1 MPLRRGGTA
10 APPAE
15 VAACGGAP
23 TGGVVAGV
31 VGVRLLKRWCSRG
44 PTSEALLEEEDE
56 WFPLSASA
64 GRKGGCESSS
74 DTRLGA
80 GGGDGSA
87 DGSRQGAGL
96 LGANRGRC
104 WGTLGPTRLG
114 PRLGPLLATPLAPTT
129 AVAAAGAALVVVG
142 VLTTGDGE
150 LVTAGVTGAEAA
162 DAGCGGCGSAGCHV
176 GPLWSRAT
184 AAGDGGPRRARG
196 GLERALGT
204 HGAVAAEGGA
214 EEAAAAALVV
224 VVGVQLAVVTAVG
237 GAAAAPAGVVVV
249 VAAVDAGLAAA
260 WPRLGAC
267 GGLGW

>member
-1 MPLRRGGTA
+1 MRRGGT
-10 APPAE
+10 PPTE
-15 VAACGGAP
+15 VAAAACGAP

-74 DTRLGA
+74 DTKLGA

-96 LGANRGRC
+96 LGANRGR
-104 WGTLGPTRLG
+104 WAMLGPK
-114 PRLGPLLATPLAPTT
+114 LGPLLGGPLAPST
-129 AVAAAGAALVVVG
+129 AVAAGAALVVVG

-176 GPLWSRAT
+176 GPLCSRAT
-184 AAGDGGPRRARG
+184 AAGDGGPRRAAG
-196 GLERALGT
+196 GLERAPGST
-204 HGAVAAEGGA
+204 HGAAATAAGGA
-214 EEAAAAALVV
+214 EEAAAAAALVV

-237 GAAAAPAGVVVV
+237 GAAAAAPAGVVVV

>member
-1 MPLRRGGTA
+1 M
-10 APPAE
+10 
-15 VAACGGAP
+15 
-23 TGGVVAGV
+23 AGV

-44 PTSEALLEEEDE
+44 PTSEALPEEEDE

-87 DGSRQGAGL
+87 DGSRQSAGL
-96 LGANRGRC
+96 PGANRGRC
-104 WGTLGPTRLG
+104 WGTALGPT
-114 PRLGPLLATPLAPTT
+114 RLGPLLATPLAPTT
-129 AVAAAGAALVVVG
+129 ALAGAALVVVG

-176 GPLWSRAT
+176 GPLCSRAT

-196 GLERALGT
+196 GLERGT
-204 HGAVAAEGGA
+204 HGAAAGGA
-214 EEAAAAALVV
+214 EEAAATALVV

>member
-1 MPLRRGGTA
+1 M
-10 APPAE
+10 
-15 VAACGGAP
+15 
-23 TGGVVAGV
+23 AGV

-44 PTSEALLEEEDE
+44 PASEALLEEDDE

-96 LGANRGRC
+96 PGANRGRC

-129 AVAAAGAALVVVG
+129 AAAGAALVVVG

-184 AAGDGGPRRARG
+184 GDGGPRRARG

-204 HGAVAAEGGA
+204 HGAAAGGA
-214 EEAAAAALVV
+214 EEAAAALVV